1 MSSLKEAL
9 LSGYEGKGN
18 SVPAQ
23 TPGPNLGPPLANLGP
38 SPGIRQSPGLGP
50 SPGPAPNYPGNS
62 SPFLGM
68 PEVRE
73 RGSPLT
79 PNVGLTSSTTHMA
92 SPAGLIGS
100 GDGGGDSPLLP
111 SQQTPPTDTQ
121 KNSFD
126 GPNPPVPINRQPSPF
141 EVDKILGFKE
151 NDTQN
156 GKKVSPVD
164 KVSQVDSPASS
175 VGSPRSRKV
184 RIIVRIE

>member
-9 LSGYEGKGN
+9 LSGSQIYEGKGN

-23 TPGPNLGPPLANLGP
+23 TPGSNLGPPPANLGP

-79 PNVGLTSSTTHMA
+79 PNVGLTSGTTHIP
-92 SPAGLIGS
+92 SPVGLIGS
-100 GDGGGDSPLLP
+100 GGGDSPRLP
-111 SQQTPPTDTQ
+111 SQQTPPTDPQ

-126 GPNPPVPINRQPSPF
+126 GPNPPLPINRQPSPF

-164 KVSQVDSPASS
+164 KALSQVDSPGSS
-175 VGSPRSRKV
+175 VGGGSPRSRKV
-184 RIIVRIE
+184 I